1 MSATAMPYIEADLNV
16 SSAAAQLFIHPN
28 TAHYRL
34 ARIAE
39 KTGLDLRN
47 VSDLMELLIAVKLA
61 DESPISRLAR

>member
-1 MSATAMPYIEADLNV
+1 MSTALEGV
-16 SSAAAQLFIHPN
+16 GIHPN

-47 VSDLMELLIAVKLA
+47 VLHLMELLVAIDLA
-61 DESPISRLAR
+61 DETPMSGLPR